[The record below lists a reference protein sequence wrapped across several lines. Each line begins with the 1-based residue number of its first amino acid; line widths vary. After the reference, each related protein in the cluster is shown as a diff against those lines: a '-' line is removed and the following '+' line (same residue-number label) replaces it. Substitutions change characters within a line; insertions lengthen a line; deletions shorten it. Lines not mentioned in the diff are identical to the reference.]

1 MNQKFQIPLLTL
13 GTLAM
18 IGTGCNREDSK
29 PNIIFIL
36 ADDFGWSQ
44 TAVYGSNYYHTPNID
59 RLASEG
65 IRFNNA
71 YAACS
76 VSSPTRASIMTG
88 KYPARLHLTDFIAGN
103 NRDDYRLSQPVWQ
116 KFLPL
121 EEVTLAE
128 MLKENGYK
136 TALFGKWHL
145 SVTKFGPESLPYN
158 PDKQGFD
165 QYFVID
171 KPDKGTNPEN
181 DPHKSDSI
189 GNRSVEFL
197 RENARN
203 PFFLFV
209 SFSAI
214 HNPLMEKA
222 DSINWWKNVT
232 GSDKQENNP
241 VIAAMLS
248 RMDRNI
254 GKILDAVDEQNMAKK
269 TIIIFFSDNGGL
281 ENDAKQTPLRRG
293 KGWLYEGGIRV
304 PLIIRWPE
312 VIAKGLVSDEVV
324 SSIDFMPTF
333 SDLIDGEKKSDAD
346 GISILSYLKTETPLP
361 ERNLYWHYPH
371 YHNGPPCGAIRSGK
385 WKLIEWYEKSLL
397 ESGESPFELYD
408 LENDISESVNLA
420 DSLKI
425 LTMKL
430 SGDLQRWR
438 KDVNAQMPV
447 PNTKF
452 QSTKNN

>member
-1 MNQKFQIPLLTL
+1 MNPHLKEIHGFSVAVSLGLLPLISCP
-13 GTLAM
+13 M
-18 IGTGCNREDSK
+18 QPENQK
-29 PNIIFIL
+29 PNIILIL
-36 ADDFGWSQ
+36 ADDLGWAQSGG
-44 TAVYGSNYYHTPNID
+44 YGSDYYHTPNID

-65 IRFNNA
+65 MRFTNA

-76 VSSPTRASIMTG
+76 VSSPTRASILTG

-103 NRDDYRLSQPVWQ
+103 TRNDYLLSQPDWQ
-116 KFLPL
+116 KFLLL

-128 MLKENGYK
+128 MIKAQGYK
-136 TALFGKWHL
+136 TAIFGKWHL

-165 QYFVID
+165 EYFVID
-171 KPDKGTNPEN
+171 KPDRATNPEQ

-197 RENARN
+197 RKNARN

-222 DSINWWKNVT
+222 DSIASWRKLP
-232 GSDKQENNP
+232 GSDKPENNP
-241 VIAAMLS
+241 VIATMLS

-254 GKILDAVDEQNMAKK
+254 GKILDAIAEQKLYEN
-269 TIIIFFSDNGGL
+269 TIVIFFSDNGGL
-281 ENDAKQTPLRRG
+281 GSDAKQTPLREG

-304 PLIIRWPE
+304 PMIIRWPCVVKE
-312 VIAKGLVSDEVV
+312 GSVSSEII

-333 SDLIDGEKKSDAD
+333 CDLLNVDKISGVD
-346 GISILSYLKTETPLP
+346 GISILSHLKTRVPLP
-361 ERNLYWHYPH
+361 ERNLFWHYPH
-371 YHNGPPCGAIRSGK
+371 YHNGPPSGAVRSGR
-385 WKLIEWYEKSLL
+385 WKLIEWYENSLI
-397 ESGESPFELYD
+397 ETGNPAFELYD

-420 DSLKI
+420 DSLKK

-430 SGDLQRWR
+430 SVDLQKWR

-447 PNTKF
+447 PNSKH
-452 QSTKNN
+452 